1 MKLPAAEVNLGHV
14 WFAERQYSHATQL
27 YQYATELYKATGHPD
42 PTVQIFLARAQYDS
56 RSRFTESATT
66 LRRLLRL
73 RPWDKTVKYN
83 LALALQGAGVHFI
96 LFFKVPS
103 ALPDDGPLHQIRQAI
118 DGIDQALA
126 LHHALKRIQE
136 EALSVRHASIDDQ
149 IRLCH
154 EYKQKGDEMYASV
167 ETLLEKQAIQDQIN
181 KKEWEAH
188 LVKQAEEKKRKE
200 EEQKKRDA
208 EQEERDRQHFRE
220 RAERRALAATM
231 PPPEPTPKPRRKRH
245 RGDERKSK
253 GRSSQAFMDALHPYT
268 LTDIK
273 EEDEMSP
280 RVSLF
285 CVVGRRVRYCVWV
298 G

>member
-27 YQYATELYKATGHPD
+27 YQYATDLYKVMGHPD

-56 RSRFTESATT
+56 RSRFTEAATT

-96 LFFKVPS
+96 LLFKVPS

-118 DGIDQALA
+118 DCIDQALT
-126 LHHALKRIQE
+126 LHHTLKRVQE
-136 EALSVRHASIDDQ
+136 EALSMRHASIEDQ

-154 EYKQKGDEMYASV
+154 EYKQKGEEMYASV
-167 ETLLEKQAIQDQIN
+167 EALLEKQAIQDQIN

-188 LVKQAEEKKRKE
+188 LVKQAEERKRKE

-220 RAERRALAATM
+220 RAERRALAAAI
-231 PPPEPTPKPRRKRH
+231 PPEPTPKTRRKRH
-245 RGDERKSK
+245 RVDDRKPK
-253 GRSSQAFMDALHPYT
+253 ARSSRAFMDALHPYT

-285 CVVGRRVRYCVWV
+285 LCDG
-298 G
+298 